1 LELAIEVTRRE
12 SPARRKQIDDF
23 LSDPLWIRPWIE
35 VATFAAGC
43 AQGRAL
49 NLQPWEFPPCHI
61 SDIAS
66 ALNVVDDLHGY
77 RAAAQLQQRMERAGV
92 SRWHPDPARE
102 CDRAEGALAI
112 GARLNIINA
121 DSHGMAPQRD
131 RLKF

>member
-1 LELAIEVTRRE
+1 MMTPTDAEAEALTEALSRTDRAALELAIEVTRRE

-23 LSDPLWIRPWIE
+23 LSDPLRIRPWIE

-77 RAAAQLQQRMERAGV
+77 RAAAQLRPVSRAGI
-92 SRWHPDPARE
+92 PIL
-102 CDRAEGALAI
+102 RAIATAQKE
-112 GARLNIINA
+112 
-121 DSHGMAPQRD
+121 H
-131 RLKF
+131 